1 MNRLLI
7 IFTCLWLLI
16 PISGIAQQIR
26 VLSENLEFNGDLG
39 SIQRKTIILQNE
51 SDQSKTFFLKNLRGN
66 IGSSQNIKICIGD
79 QCFNP
84 RKDLAKV
91 KLTLK
96 PGEIVTDMY
105 LDFEM
110 GIAETRGAFDLFFV
124 NESNLKDAFV
134 VEAVYEVENSKNKV
148 NEFDYKD
155 MILSD
160 IYPNPSNR
168 IAQLDYEYKNP
179 KIKAKITIN
188 SFIGN
193 PIVEYELD
201 PERSTLLINVSDF
214 TPGFYFY
221 TLYLD
226 NKNIVTK
233 KLQVKK

>member
-7 IFTCLWLLI
+7 FFTCLWLLL
-16 PISGIAQQIR
+16 PNLGYAQQVR
-26 VLSENLEFNGDLG
+26 VLSENLAFNGDLG
-39 SIQRKTIILQNE
+39 STQRKTIILQNE
-51 SDQSKTFFLKNLRGN
+51 SDQTKTYFLKNLRGN
-66 IGSSQNIKICIGD
+66 IGSSQNIRICIGE

-84 RKDLAKV
+84 KKDLAKI
-91 KLTLK
+91 KLMLN
-96 PGEIVTDMY
+96 PGEIMTDMY

-124 NESNLKDAFV
+124 NESNLKDVFV
-134 VEAVYEVENSKNKV
+134 VEAVYEVKNSKTKV
-148 NEFDYKD
+148 NESDYKG
-155 MILSD
+155 MVLSD

-179 KIKAKITIN
+179 KIKGKITIN

-193 PIVEYELD
+193 PIAEYELD

>member
-7 IFTCLWLLI
+7 IFTCLWLLL
-16 PISGIAQQIR
+16 PILGSAQQIR
-26 VLSENLEFNGDLG
+26 VLSESLEFNGDLG
-39 SIQRKTIILQNE
+39 STQRKTIILQNE
-51 SDQSKTFFLKNLRGN
+51 SDQNKTFFLKSLRGN

-84 RKDLAKV
+84 RRDLAKI

-96 PGEIVTDMY
+96 SGEIMTDLY
-105 LDFEM
+105 LDFDM

-124 NESNLKDAFV
+124 NESNLRDVFV
-134 VEAVYEVENSKNKV
+134 VEAMYAVQNSKTKV
-148 NEFDYKD
+148 NEFDYKE

-179 KIKAKITIN
+179 KVKAKITIN

-193 PIVEYELD
+193 PIAEYELD
-201 PERSTLLINVSDF
+201 PERSTLAINVSDF
-214 TPGFYFY
+214 APGFYFY
-221 TLYLD
+221 TLFLD